1 MKEDFQN
8 CDFGR
13 YCTGLNIEV
22 EFDVFL
28 TFTDEIPCL
37 EGSGEEEEGSG
48 EEEEGSGALPTR
60 KRRQALNAGG
70 FDTSGNFDQIFKKYQ
85 LQ

>member
-48 EEEEGSGALPTR
+48 ALPTR

-70 FDTSGNFDQIFKKYQ
+70 FDTSGNFDPIFKKYQ